1 MFPSAVREALRRGAT
16 GFDLA
21 LLRHKYLIWVRHFT
35 QWMAAEEQWSERV
48 IADEESDYDLS
59 IQDEIKVIPEGLK
72 AFCETCSKNK
82 LYAKGQ
88 EQRTLLMSVGE
99 YRFHIRPMY
108 YAFGYLHPADFL
120 GDQVKFSL
128 FNKPKLETWVHQDLA
143 LRLLELP
150 DVLNRWSAGLAKKTA
165 EQINDVG
172 GLECRTIAGH
182 DALSNHAF
190 GLAIDVEA
198 YSNPHA
204 VGFSTI
210 DVFNS
215 VVREAGVD
223 FDFGKPIVKK
233 DPARFTFNDVVE
245 IYTRELPASN
255 AIRSWLQK
263 HLPRYLKLM
272 AEVQAAEKDLGMSP
286 VPSNT
291 KLGDRI
297 SGAEVAR
304 NRLQFKRELNDPNKV
319 SEAKFFRSASEPDR
333 GCEPTRDNSPETQA
347 LEKFN
352 AALGEIAVDPDLSRI
367 QVLFEN
373 FESKYI
379 KTWEVQGILTIPVSF
394 AAALVGELDLMWGE
408 QYKESKD
415 AMHFEL
421 VKSKEPYVPY
431 LLPEDGLRHEK
442 PRTLERFMKS
452 SFSAGNTKLR
462 L

>member
-1 MFPSAVREALRRGAT
+1 
-16 GFDLA
+16 
-21 LLRHKYLIWVRHFT
+21 
-35 QWMAAEEQWSERV
+35 
-48 IADEESDYDLS
+48 
-59 IQDEIKVIPEGLK
+59 
-72 AFCETCSKNK
+72 
-82 LYAKGQ
+82 
-88 EQRTLLMSVGE
+88 
-99 YRFHIRPMY
+99 
-108 YAFGYLHPADFL
+108 
-120 GDQVKFSL
+120 
-128 FNKPKLETWVHQDLA
+128 
-143 LRLLELP
+143 
-150 DVLNRWSAGLAKKTA
+150 
-165 EQINDVG
+165 
-172 GLECRTIAGH
+172 
-182 DALSNHAF
+182 
-190 GLAIDVEA
+190 
-198 YSNPHA
+198 
-204 VGFSTI
+204 
-210 DVFNS
+210 
-215 VVREAGVD
+215 
-223 FDFGKPIVKK
+223 
-233 DPARFTFNDVVE
+233 
-245 IYTRELPASN
+245 
-255 AIRSWLQK
+255 
-263 HLPRYLKLM
+263 M
-272 AEVQAAEKDLGMSP
+272 AEVQAAEKELGMSP

-297 SGAEVAR
+297 SGAEAAR

-333 GCEPTRDNSPETQA
+333 GYEPTRDNSPETQA